1 MSWKRRVA
9 DQPAWVLHTYPWKE
23 TSLIVE
29 LLTRDHGRVP
39 VVAKGARRP
48 LSALRGVLM
57 GFQPLEVA
65 WSGGGEVKTLVRA
78 EWQGGQPLLSGRALL
93 CGYYLN
99 ELVVNLSA
107 REDPHSG
114 LFAVY
119 VETLAQLAQPQSLP
133 PVLRRFELALLREL
147 GYELMLGSDASGAP
161 IDTDA
166 RYAYII
172 ERGPVRGDH
181 VEVGQGGQVLISGHA
196 LAAMANDN
204 FSDAMVLAESKLLLR
219 TLINHHLGGRP
230 LQSRR
235 VFKEL
240 QEL

>member
-1 MSWKRRVA
+1 VSWKRRVDA
-9 DQPAWVLHTYPWKE
+9 QPAWVLHTYPWKE

-78 EWQGGQPLLSGRALL
+78 EWQGGQPLLYGRALL

-114 LFAVY
+114 LFAIY
-119 VETLAQLAQPQSLP
+119 GETLAQLAKPQFLP

-147 GYELMLGSDASGAP
+147 GYALMLDGDTGGAP
-161 IDTDA
+161 IDPDT

-172 ERGPVRGDH
+172 ERGPVRSEHAQAEEG
-181 VEVGQGGQVLISGHA
+181 EQILLSGRT
-196 LAAMANDN
+196 LKAMADNN
-204 FSDAMVLAESKLLLR
+204 FSDGVTLAESKLLLR
-219 TLINHHLGGRP
+219 TLIHHHLGGRP